1 MLIATTAK
9 VLSGIPKMGGD
20 RRGGGGRRWR
30 RWWINRGCVKD
41 KRGRKW
47 ERERQ
52 REEHC
57 LHVRMQYSEGGR
69 INNAVYSLHVVS
81 CPGHTGRMWLESEAK
96 HNWDYLSNPSPSR
109 GVARDSLDGFHSL
122 VLTYELNKVLKSHLK
137 LQCTL
142 HSTQL

>member
-47 ERERQ
+47 EGERQ
-52 REEHC
+52 R
-57 LHVRMQYSEGGR
+57 EGGR
-69 INNAVYSLHVVS
+69 INNTVYSLHIVS
-81 CPGHTGRMWLESEAK
+81 CPGHIVRTWLESEAID
-96 HNWDYLSNPSPSR
+96 NRSIVGIGNVMFY
-109 GVARDSLDGFHSL
+109 GFHPRCC
-122 VLTYELNKVLKSHLK
+122 KSVYFRVI
-137 LQCTL
+137 
-142 HSTQL
+142 